1 MGNVA
6 KRDNGRWRA
15 RYRDPTA
22 HQRSRDFPRKID
34 AQRWLASVEVSIG
47 RGEWLDPDLG
57 DMTLGEWSRTWL
69 SVQSQLKPSTALRY
83 EGLLGN
89 QVYPVWRQTR
99 LRDITHSSVA
109 DWVVGLSRSGL
120 SPSSVRHAHRV
131 LSLVLGAAM
140 RDGRLPRNA
149 AAGVSLPRVHASE
162 KRFLS
167 HAQVR
172 KLADAA
178 GDPFDVVVLVL
189 AFTGLRWGELAALR
203 VRDVDLDR
211 RRVHVVRSM
220 TEIRGRA
227 VFGTPK
233 NHQRRAV
240 PLPAFL
246 VDPLRSRLAGRDPD
260 DLAFTSRAGA
270 VLRNR
275 NFRVQVFD
283 RAAHDAGLDGF
294 TPHELRH
301 TAASLAI
308 AAGANVKAVQRMLGH
323 ASAAMTLDV
332 YAGLFADDLD
342 EVARVLDEAYTAS
355 EARLR
360 PNRVL
365 GAADA
370 GVEGVGPAP
379 DLRFHPVPPAGLEP
393 ATYGL
398 EGRCS
403 IH

>member
-6 KRDNGRWRA
+6 KRANGRWRA
-15 RYRDPTA
+15 RYRDPSGQ
-22 HQRSRDFPRKID
+22 QRSRDFPRKID
-34 AQRWLASVEVSIG
+34 AQRWLASIEVAMG

-57 DMTLGEWSRTWL
+57 NITLGEWSQTWL
-69 SVQSQLKPSTALRY
+69 TTQSQLKPSTALRY

-89 QVYPVWRQTR
+89 QVLPVWRHTR
-99 LRDITHSSVA
+99 LSDITHSAVA
-109 DWVVGLSRSGL
+109 DWVAGLSRGGL

-131 LSLVLGAAM
+131 LSLLLSAAV
-140 RDGRLPRNA
+140 RDGRLPRNV
-149 AAGVSLPRVHASE
+149 AAGVRLPRVGVSE

-167 HAQVR
+167 HTQVR
-172 KLADAA
+172 ELAEAV
-178 GDPFDVVVLVL
+178 GEPFNVVVLVL

-227 VFGTPK
+227 VFGSPK

-246 VDPLRSRLAGRDPD
+246 VEPLRARLVSRGPD
-260 DLAFTSRAGA
+260 ELAFTSRAGA

-275 NFRVQVFD
+275 NFRTQVFD
-283 RAAHDAGLDGF
+283 RAARDVGLEGL

-342 EVARVLDEAYTAS
+342 EVARVLDAAYTGS

-365 GAADA
+365 AAQSTVDGNALHGPDA
-370 GVEGVGPAP
+370 KI
-379 DLRFHPVPPAGLEP
+379 HP
-393 ATYGL
+393 ATALSVGV
-398 EGRCS
+398 RVTW
-403 IH
+403 

>member
-6 KRDNGRWRA
+6 KRRNGRWRA
-15 RYRDPTA
+15 RYRDPSGR
-22 HQRSRDFPRKID
+22 QRSRDFTRKID
-34 AQRWLASVEVSIG
+34 AQRWLASMDVAMG
-47 RGEWLDPDLG
+47 RGEWLDPGLG
-57 DMTLGEWSRTWL
+57 NITLGEWSQGWL
-69 SVQSQLKPSTALRY
+69 ARQSQLKPSTALRY
-83 EGLLGN
+83 EGLLEN
-89 QVYPVWRQTR
+89 QVLPTWRDVR
-99 LRDITHSSVA
+99 LSELAHSAVA
-109 DWVVGLSRSGL
+109 DWVAGLSRAGL

-131 LSLVLGAAM
+131 LSLMLGSAV
-140 RDGRLPRNA
+140 RDGRLPRNV
-149 AAGVSLPRVHASE
+149 AAGVRLPRVEASE

-167 HAQVR
+167 HTQIRA
-172 KLADAA
+172 LAAA
-178 GDPFDVVVLVL
+178 VGEPFDVVVLVL

-203 VRDVDLDR
+203 VRDVDLQR
-211 RRVHVVRSM
+211 RRVHVTRSM

-233 NHQRRAV
+233 NHQRRSV

-246 VDPLRSRLAGRDPD
+246 VEPLHAQVDGRAPD
-260 DLAFTSRAGA
+260 ELAFTSRSGA

-275 NFRVQVFD
+275 NFRTQVFD
-283 RAAHDAGLDGF
+283 RAAREVGLEGL

-342 EVARVLDEAYTAS
+342 EVARVLDAAYSES
-355 EARLR
+355 EAILR
-360 PNRVL
+360 PNGPPAASPPSAG
-365 GAADA
+365 GAQQAS
-370 GVEGVGPAP
+370 
-379 DLRFHPVPPAGLEP
+379 DLRVNPVPPAGLEP

>member
-1 MGNVA
+1 MGSVSRR
-6 KRDNGRWRA
+6 KNGRWRA
-15 RYRDPTA
+15 RYRDPSGK
-22 HQRSRDFPRKID
+22 QRSRDFTRKID
-34 AQRWLASVEVSIG
+34 AQRWLASMDVAMG
-47 RGEWLDPDLG
+47 RGEWLDPALG
-57 DMTLGEWSRTWL
+57 NITLGEWSRSWL
-69 SVQSQLKPSTALRY
+69 TRQSQLKPSTALRY
-83 EGLLGN
+83 EGLLEN
-89 QVYPVWRQTR
+89 QVLPTW
-99 LRDITHSSVA
+99 RDIRLSDIAHSAVA
-109 DWVVGLSRSGL
+109 DWVAGLSRAGL

-131 LSLVLGAAM
+131 LSLMLSSAV
-140 RDGRLPRNA
+140 RDGRLPRNV
-149 AAGVSLPRVHASE
+149 AAGVRLPRVGVSE

-167 HAQVR
+167 HGQIR
-172 KLADAA
+172 ELAAA
-178 GDPFDVVVLVL
+178 VGEPFDAVVLVL

-203 VRDVDLDR
+203 VRDVDLER
-211 RRVHVVRSM
+211 RRVHVARSM

-233 NHQRRAV
+233 NHQRRSV

-246 VDPLRSRLAGRDPD
+246 VEPLRPRVAGRTPD

-275 NFRVQVFD
+275 NFRTQVFD
-283 RAAHDAGLDGF
+283 RAAREVGLDGL

-342 EVARVLDEAYTAS
+342 EVARVLHVAYTTG

-360 PNRVL
+360 PN
-365 GAADA
+365 
-370 GVEGVGPAP
+370 PASVAS
-379 DLRFHPVPPAGLEP
+379 RPPQPQGL
-393 ATYGL
+393 
-398 EGRCS
+398 
-403 IH
+403 

>member
-1 MGNVA
+1 MGSVA
-6 KRDNGRWRA
+6 RRKNGRWRA
-15 RYRDPTA
+15 RYRDPA
-22 HQRSRDFPRKID
+22 GQQRSRDFSRKID

-57 DMTLGEWSRTWL
+57 NVTVGEWSRIWL
-69 SVQSQLKPSTALRY
+69 RVQSQLKPSTALRY
-83 EGLLGN
+83 EGLLVN
-89 QVYPVWRQTR
+89 QVYPVWRQSR
-99 LRDITHSSVA
+99 LSEITHSAVA
-109 DWVVGLSRSGL
+109 DWVTGLSRSGL

-131 LSLVLGAAM
+131 LSLLLGAAV
-140 RDGRLPRNA
+140 RDGRLPRNVA
-149 AAGVSLPRVHASE
+149 VGVRLPRVHASE

-172 KLADAA
+172 DLADAA

-203 VRDVDLDR
+203 VRDIDLDR

-283 RAAHDAGLDGF
+283 RAARDVGLDGL

-342 EVARVLDEAYTAS
+342 EVARVLDAAYTAS

-360 PNRVL
+360 PN
-365 GAADA
+365 
-370 GVEGVGPAP
+370 PAP
-379 DLRFHPVPPAGLEP
+379 GAVTASLKEDRQDADLQFHPVPPAGLEP